1 MSLPLAEG
9 PWGLFGV
16 PPGRCQGEAVAHAAL
31 CTFAPNGR
39 RSWGTR
45 QRRPGCGILLDF
57 AISLFCDFLL
67 LVCFL
72 AVTCCGFCSASVELL
87 CFAESG

>member
-16 PPGRCQGEAVAHAAL
+16 PPGQVPEGQLPRGGC
-31 CTFAPNGR
+31 
-39 RSWGTR
+39 GTR
-45 QRRPGCGILLDF
+45 CALHLRSQWAAFVGYGILSDF
-57 AISLFCDFLL
+57 AISLFCDLFLF
-67 LVCFL
+67 VCFL